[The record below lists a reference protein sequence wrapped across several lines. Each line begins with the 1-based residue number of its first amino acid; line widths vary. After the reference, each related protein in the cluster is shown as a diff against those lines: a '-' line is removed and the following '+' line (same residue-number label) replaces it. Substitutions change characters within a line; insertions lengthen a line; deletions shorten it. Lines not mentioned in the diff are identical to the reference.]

1 MLKFGFELGS
11 ILGNVRRI
19 KMRLPYN
26 QDGTGK
32 TSIHTLQ
39 HILVETEHLL
49 VCSWAVM
56 SVQSNS
62 NNTSKDLRDQYNHQF
77 LIEIILILHYTT
89 K

>member
-39 HILVETEHLL
+39 HILVET
-49 VCSWAVM
+49 A
-56 SVQSNS
+56 
-62 NNTSKDLRDQYNHQF
+62 
-77 LIEIILILHYTT
+77 LIGLFMGSDVSSE
-89 K
+89 